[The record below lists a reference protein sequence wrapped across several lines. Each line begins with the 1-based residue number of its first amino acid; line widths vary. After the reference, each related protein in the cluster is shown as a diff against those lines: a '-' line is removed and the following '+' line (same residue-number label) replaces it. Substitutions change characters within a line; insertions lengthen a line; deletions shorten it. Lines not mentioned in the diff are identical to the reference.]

1 MTPFSSLPVSGLVW
15 TQPKAHTR
23 SFELRSGENLIAT
36 LEFESAFG
44 SRASARTDDAAW
56 TFKRTGFFTP
66 RVTARVDGNEQDIA
80 VYHPSF
86 TGSHGTLDLAS
97 GEQLQLKCV
106 NFWSTEWAVTDA
118 NDNTL
123 LICHNRGV
131 FSQGAELEIVEE
143 AQHRKDIPLLA
154 TMLWYVLILYM
165 EDAAAV

>member
-1 MTPFSSLPVSGLVW
+1 MPHGHSNG
-15 TQPKAHTR
+15 
-23 SFELRSGENLIAT
+23 
-36 LEFESAFG
+36 
-44 SRASARTDDAAW
+44 RASLRRKSPPAW
-56 TFKRTGFFTP
+56 TE
-66 RVTARVDGNEQDIA
+66 TAQDIA

-106 NFWSTEWAVTDA
+106 NFWSTEWAVADA

-154 TMLWYVLILYM
+154 YHAVVRADPLYGGCRGGLTTIGKASATAHRSFG
-165 EDAAAV
+165 EFLAGERGSRFARTRTKRRKSTNRVESAFDLSG